1 MGMLTEGMDGADW
14 DMEML
19 TEGMGGAVLGHG
31 NVNRGHER
39 GGSVKAKCDRIV
51 QVMMSMRCRA
61 LGEERWLILP
71 ESSTSVGWRR
81 RLHLLDPIVTFV
93 IWVISSMIPLNQ
105 NRFYKPIGNK
115 VLKETYSANKYW
127 PPSTWVYVNKLSIT
141 WSKRF
146 TAVSILRRE
155 TSAATRSYRLSAC
168 MDSVAQAPTGS
179 NP

>member
-19 TEGMGGAVLGHG
+19 TEGMGRAVLGRG
-31 NVNRGHER
+31 NVNRGR
-39 GGSVKAKCDRIV
+39 GSVKTKCDRIV
-51 QVMMSMRCRA
+51 QLMMSMRCRA
-61 LGEERWLILP
+61 LGEEQWLILP
-71 ESSTSVGWRR
+71 EPSTSVRWRR

-105 NRFYKPIGNK
+105 NRFYKPTGNK
-115 VLKETYSANKYW
+115 VLKETFSANRYW

-168 MDSVAQAPTGS
+168 MYSVAPAPTGS

>member
-1 MGMLTEGMDGADW
+1 MLTEGMDGANWDMGMLTEGMDGA
-14 DMEML
+14 
-19 TEGMGGAVLGHG
+19 VLGHG
-31 NVNRGHER
+31 NVNRRHGR
-39 GGSVKAKCDRIV
+39 GGSVKAKCNRIV

-61 LGEERWLILP
+61 LGEERRLILP

-81 RLHLLDPIVTFV
+81 LLDPIVTFV
-93 IWVISSMIPLNQ
+93 LLVISSMIPLNQ
-105 NRFYKPIGNK
+105 NRFCKPTGNK

-168 MDSVAQAPTGS
+168 MYSTC
-179 NP
+179 

>member
-1 MGMLTEGMDGADW
+1 
-14 DMEML
+14 
-19 TEGMGGAVLGHG
+19 
-31 NVNRGHER
+31 
-39 GGSVKAKCDRIV
+39 
-51 QVMMSMRCRA
+51 MMSMRCRA
-61 LGEERWLILP
+61 LGEERRLILP

-81 RLHLLDPIVTFV
+81 LLDPIVTFV
-93 IWVISSMIPLNQ
+93 LLVISSMIPLNQ
-105 NRFYKPIGNK
+105 NRFCKPTGNK

-168 MDSVAQAPTGS
+168 MYSTCQLRPRRVVILDLFSTVGISSTETMSHTYYSSEKRQPTSADGS
-179 NP
+179 FHLCGL